1 MKFSVPEFK
10 MRTGCVPE
18 SPATQVPVQ
27 AVVPGQRTQIDVTMS
42 VPVKVAQ
49 RNARSIQQV
58 LIVQPC
64 SLIKLVLKID
74 LKSPVIQKSKP
85 RPSVSGCSQPEFF
98 NNNPALIVGT
108 QVFPWKQ
115 ETENEKHQVNVVP

>member
-1 MKFSVPEFK
+1 
-10 MRTGCVPE
+10 
-18 SPATQVPVQ
+18 
-27 AVVPGQRTQIDVTMS
+27 MS
-42 VPVKVAQ
+42 VPFKLTQ
-49 RNARSIQQV
+49 RHARSIQQV
-58 LIVQPC
+58 FIVQLC

-74 LKSPVIQKSKP
+74 LKSPVIQKGKP